1 MIQQISWIFI
11 SNSCSPNI
19 KILVILKFLLV
30 LKHAVLHTAP
40 KMLCL
45 YAIKY
50 TFSIKSSLLLFRIA
64 VFVPYISS

>member
-11 SNSCSPNI
+11 SNSCSLNI

-50 TFSIKSSLLLFRIA
+50 TFSIRIA